1 MIIELNGNREGKP
14 LCHVTMHGSKI
25 SGSQHNCV
33 PANMAGIKKNWH
45 VWLSFA
51 WLHCHTGI
59 KQNGNKTG
67 QRNNTATKK
76 WPDKPLWGTCA
87 YRAVAVPEKGGRPP
101 SFGRKPRP
109 TWLRQ
114 TDTSLWQ
121 SFLNI
126 PPPAP
131 PFTSRSGSAT
141 AVIPLFPMKSR
152 GEEWRHAHHHGSTIS
167 GWQQN
172 QRRRRRKENGKK
184 VKGFCWQ
191 NSKFRRASRYF
202 VHFFPVAELLRPETS

>member
-1 MIIELNGNREGKP
+1 MYDFP
-14 LCHVTMHGSKI
+14 LHDCTATQES
-25 SGSQHNCV
+25 
-33 PANMAGIKKNWH
+33 
-45 VWLSFA
+45 
-51 WLHCHTGI
+51 
-59 KQNGNKTG
+59 NKTVTKQDTG
-67 QRNNTATKK
+67 TTQQQKK

-121 SFLNI
+121 FFLNSPR
-126 PPPAP
+126 PPPP
-131 PFTSRSGSAT
+131 VTSRSGSAT
-141 AVIPLFPMKSR
+141 AVMPLFPMKSR
-152 GEEWRHAHHHGSTIS
+152 GEEWRHAHHHGSTIY

-184 VKGFCWQ
+184 VKGFLLTKQQISTCITLFC
-191 NSKFRRASRYF
+191 SFLSRRWTAGTWNFIISHDRF
-202 VHFFPVAELLRPETS
+202 ME